1 MVSKHTLVAVY
12 AAMLAIANVAAV
24 KVVSI
29 NGWEFTAGVV
39 PIAVAFLVS
48 DVLVERH
55 GEDTGHTAV
64 WAGFSALL
72 ITIAVTQLVLYL
84 PGESV
89 VNDVFGAS
97 LAILLAS
104 LTTILLSQ
112 HTDVWLFAQL
122 KERLPYRP
130 TRNIGSTVMSQ
141 GVDTTVFSLLA
152 FAILPVMVGGTT
164 LPLSVITTIVITEWL
179 IKSGIAV
186 MDTPVFI
193 LLTNDS

>member
-97 LAILLAS
+97 LPILLAS

-152 FAILPVMVGGTT
+152 FAILPVIVGGTT

>member
-97 LAILLAS
+97 LPILLAS

-152 FAILPVMVGGTT
+152 FAILPVMVRGTT

>member
-1 MVSKHTLVAVY
+1 
-12 AAMLAIANVAAV
+12 
-24 KVVSI
+24 
-29 NGWEFTAGVV
+29 
-39 PIAVAFLVS
+39 VAFLVS

-72 ITIAVTQLVLYL
+72 ITITVTQLVLYL

-97 LAILLAS
+97 LPILLAS

-152 FAILPVMVGGTT
+152 FAILPVIVGGTT

>member
-97 LAILLAS
+97 LPILLAS

>member
-97 LAILLAS
+97 LPILLAS

-152 FAILPVMVGGTT
+152 FAILPAIVGGTT

>member
-84 PGESV
+84 PGEGV

-97 LAILLAS
+97 LPILLAS

>member
-12 AAMLAIANVAAV
+12 ASMLAIANVAAV

-152 FAILPVMVGGTT
+152 FAILPTIVGGTT
-164 LPLSVITTIVITEWL
+164 LPLSVITTIIITEWL

>member
-1 MVSKHTLVAVY
+1 MVSKHTLIAVY

-97 LAILLAS
+97 LPILLAS

-152 FAILPVMVGGTT
+152 FAILPAIVGGTT

>member
-89 VNDVFGAS
+89 VNGVFGAS
-97 LAILLAS
+97 LPILLAS

-152 FAILPVMVGGTT
+152 FAILPVIVGGTT

>member
-39 PIAVAFLVS
+39 PIAIAFLVS

-55 GEDTGHTAV
+55 GEETGHAAV
-64 WAGFSALL
+64 WAGFGALL
-72 ITIAVTQLVLYL
+72 ITIAVTQVVLYL

-97 LAILLAS
+97 LPILIAS

-112 HTDVWLFAQL
+112 HTDVWLFTQL
-122 KERLPYRP
+122 KQRLPYRP
-130 TRNIGSTVMSQ
+130 IRNIGSTVMSQ

-152 FAILPVMVGGTT
+152 FAILPTIVGGTT

-179 IKSGIAV
+179 IKSGIAI
-186 MDTPVFI
+186 MDTPAFI
-193 LLTNDS
+193 LLTNDG

>member
-89 VNDVFGAS
+89 VNGVFGAS
-97 LAILLAS
+97 LPILLAS

-152 FAILPVMVGGTT
+152 FAILPVIVGGTT

-186 MDTPVFI
+186 IDTPVFI

>member
-1 MVSKHTLVAVY
+1 MVSKHTLIAVY

-84 PGESV
+84 PGESA

-97 LAILLAS
+97 LPILLAS

-152 FAILPVMVGGTT
+152 FAILPAIVGGTT

>member
-12 AAMLAIANVAAV
+12 ASMLAIANVAAV

-97 LAILLAS
+97 LPILLAS

-152 FAILPVMVGGTT
+152 FAILPAIVGGTT

>member
-12 AAMLAIANVAAV
+12 ASMLAIANVAAV

-97 LAILLAS
+97 LPILLAS

-152 FAILPVMVGGTT
+152 FAILPAFVGGTT